1 MSNQVLNPE
10 KTRTGTG
17 RVDVI
22 HGIYAHS
29 LPLAGMT
36 VLQARTDLEER
47 MNIDPE
53 AVAVIDG
60 EEADDDTVLLEGQV
74 LNFVAAAGEK
84 G

>member
-1 MSNQVLNPE
+1 
-10 KTRTGTG
+10 
-17 RVDVI
+17 
-22 HGIYAHS
+22 
-29 LPLAGMT
+29 
-36 VLQARTDLEER
+36 

-60 EEADDDTVLLEGQV
+60 EEADDDTVLHEGQV